1 MSRHLWENLRI
12 SLSSIL
18 ANKSRSFLSVL
29 GIVIGVLSVTL
40 MGTMIS
46 GLDATFEKS
55 MSSFRSNVLF
65 VSRMDWFGGDWDWWE
80 FRNRPR
86 IKEEYGEKLRAQSQF
101 VEAVAPAMERGGR
114 IMRKDRQID
123 TRFFGTTPEYLA
135 TNDAIEIA
143 KGRFFTEGE
152 NRSGSRVLVIGAD
165 IEEALFD
172 NEEAVGQ
179 HVKIGMH
186 KFRVI
191 GVTGKMGKFMG
202 LFSLDNQAIIPV
214 GTFQRLFTRR
224 GWLNIRL
231 KVNDADRIDEA
242 KEEIRGHMRVIRGLK
257 PTEEDDFALN
267 HSSTFES
274 QYRAIK
280 LAIGGTGIFIT
291 ALSLIVGGIGIM
303 NIMFV
308 SVKERTREIGVRK
321 AMGATQRT
329 IMGQFLMEAITICF
343 LGGLLG
349 MAVAYG
355 LSSIIN
361 RFFPSVMPLGLALG
375 AIFLSVIIGVIS
387 GLIPSSRAA
396 RLDPI
401 EALRYE

>member
-1 MSRHLWENLRI
+1 
-12 SLSSIL
+12 
-18 ANKSRSFLSVL
+18 
-29 GIVIGVLSVTL
+29 
-40 MGTMIS
+40 
-46 GLDATFEKS
+46 
-55 MSSFRSNVLF
+55 
-65 VSRMDWFGGDWDWWE
+65 
-80 FRNRPR
+80 
-86 IKEEYGEKLRAQSQF
+86 
-101 VEAVAPAMERGGR
+101 
-114 IMRKDRQID
+114 MRKDRQID

-165 IEEALFD
+165 VEEALFD
-172 NEEAVGQ
+172 REEAVGQ

-231 KVNDADRIDEA
+231 KVNNADRIDEA